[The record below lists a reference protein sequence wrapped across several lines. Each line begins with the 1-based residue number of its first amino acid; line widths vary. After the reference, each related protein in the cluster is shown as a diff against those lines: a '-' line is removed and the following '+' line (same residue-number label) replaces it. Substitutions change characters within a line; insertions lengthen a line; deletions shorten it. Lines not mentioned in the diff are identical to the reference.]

1 MARPSAS
8 RPKVQPP
15 NKALQR
21 PGAPAG
27 LNIER
32 LEDSM
37 SRSLTIRI
45 AWRALAPAAE
55 GRVR

>member
-1 MARPSAS
+1 
-8 RPKVQPP
+8 VQPP

-37 SRSLTIRI
+37 SKSLTIRI